1 MVQQPPRSTR
11 SDTRFPYPTLF
22 RSTEAAENTHEIF
35 DRRLRRMRRD
45 RAARNFAAHD
55 FLYRY
60 VADELFD
67 RLGDVTRQFTRA
79 LLIGCPDEY
88 MRDGLAGKGT
98 KVVRSAERAVG
109 IECVRTCRYRW
120 SPYH

>member
-1 MVQQPPRSTR
+1 
-11 SDTRFPYPTLF
+11 
-22 RSTEAAENTHEIF
+22 
-35 DRRLRRMRRD
+35 MRRD
-45 RAARNFAAHD
+45 LAARNFAAHD

-88 MRDGLAGKGT
+88 MRDGLAAKGI
-98 KVVRSAERAVG
+98 KVVCADPGFANARKMKGVQDDEEALAFSDASFYLSIACGTLERG
-109 IECVRTCRYRW
+109 NDLPWGRI
-120 SPYH
+120 